1 METKTSDQN
10 PNGRPAKKDSMISL
24 NSELFSWNDLA
35 SEFFNLQNNLQR
47 GASSMKNYLYILQ
60 FSKE

>member
-24 NSELFSWNDLA
+24 YSELFSWNDLA

-47 GASSMKNYLYILQ
+47 GVLNEELSVYLTI
-60 FSKE
+60 F

>member
-47 GASSMKNYLYILQ
+47 GVLNEELSVYLTI
-60 FSKE
+60 F

>member
-47 GASSMKNYLYILQ
+47 GVLNEELSVCLTIL
-60 FSKE
+60 

>member
-35 SEFFNLQNNLQR
+35 SEFFNLQNNLQSR
-47 GASSMKNYLYILQ
+47 GVLNEELSVYLTI
-60 FSKE
+60 F

>member
-47 GASSMKNYLYILQ
+47 GVLNEELSVCLTI
-60 FSKE
+60 F

>member
-35 SEFFNLQNNLQR
+35 SEFFDLQNNLQM
-47 GASSMKNYLYILQ
+47 GVLNEELSVYLQ
-60 FSKE
+60 FSKK

>member
-35 SEFFNLQNNLQR
+35 LEFFNLQNNLQR
-47 GASSMKNYLYILQ
+47 GVLNEELSVCLTI
-60 FSKE
+60 F

>member
-35 SEFFNLQNNLQR
+35 SEFFNLQNNLQM
-47 GASSMKNYLYILQ
+47 GVLNEELSVYLTI
-60 FSKE
+60 F

>member
-35 SEFFNLQNNLQR
+35 SEFFNLQNNLPR
-47 GASSMKNYLYILQ
+47 GVLNEELSVYLTI
-60 FSKE
+60 F

>member
-10 PNGRPAKKDSMISL
+10 PNGRKKDSMISL

-47 GASSMKNYLYILQ
+47 GVLYI
-60 FSKE
+60 FTIF

>member
-10 PNGRPAKKDSMISL
+10 PNGRPAKKDSIISL

-35 SEFFNLQNNLQR
+35 SEFFNLQNNLQM
-47 GASSMKNYLYILQ
+47 GVLNEELSVYLTI
-60 FSKE
+60 F

>member
-47 GASSMKNYLYILQ
+47 GVLIEESSVCLTI
-60 FSKE
+60 F